1 MDIASSLV
9 TASDIQRQTKELCRI
24 NPPGHYNP
32 EHLPAELKKEQES
45 LERQMLYHLGQAMQ
59 LYQTKGNQLNDSV
72 LRWYETAYYHHPSDL
87 IGDAEWQN
95 FYPAIILVDRPYR
108 TFAEAVAAS
117 EEDQRYLTTQLLR
130 GTMTKK
136 QQERLLH
143 QAQKLVCTMDPR
155 DKDFFSEETLK
166 ECLER
171 ERLATNKDINRLLNR
186 KDYTPVTKADKRDA
200 LAQKWEARNEELKV
214 RWRFEKG
221 EWDGFELEAVESFTY
236 EVLCAVAELPLGYCK
251 QEFEVAIWEVLRTA
265 EEGEGLDDYYLD
277 PREEDTWLGLADFA
291 AALGQVDTDAMHYDY
306 QSRKYT
312 AQQWVKAVGLPSLYG
327 GQADWWAELPDLKI
341 EENQG
346 SYGFETL
353 LTKSNRSPRE
363 EVKLFKGLFADR
375 LRSSAISSLVRGKYG
390 QRIKEVLSHA

>member
-108 TFAEAVAAS
+108 TFAEAVATS

-143 QAQKLVCTMDPR
+143 QAQKLVCTLDPR

-200 LAQKWEARNEELKV
+200 LAQKWEGRNEELKV

-236 EVLCAVAELPLGYCK
+236 EVLCAVAELPLGYCR

-291 AALGQVDTDAMHYDY
+291 AALGHVDTDAMHYDY
-306 QSRKYT
+306 QSGKYT

-327 GQADWWAELPDLKI
+327 GQADWWTELPDLQA
-341 EENQG
+341 EESHG
-346 SYGFETL
+346 GYRFETL
-353 LTKSNRSPRE
+353 LAKSNRSPRE